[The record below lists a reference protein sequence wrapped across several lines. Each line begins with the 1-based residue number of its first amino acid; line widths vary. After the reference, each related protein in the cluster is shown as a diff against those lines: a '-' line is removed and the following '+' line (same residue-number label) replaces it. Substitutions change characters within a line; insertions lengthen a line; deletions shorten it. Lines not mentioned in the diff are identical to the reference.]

1 MSSANSISGS
11 LDEAVPYRQGVSV
24 VTIKDQLTGMLPKMS
39 AGTKSRLIV
48 DGNAPESDVYFD
60 DSMMGLGPGTIAPQ
74 KPEIKTPFFFVVEE
88 DEFIDLYDIESPG
101 IFDIKLTGSYDN
113 PEVDGTIRVQIADP
127 DDDDVYTLASG
138 IFTANLSD
146 GEVPT
151 DHLDDLTVLLDNH
164 TELTDD
170 GDEKIL
176 IASSSYDSS
185 QGINIY
191 EVEIASAEE
200 GSADRIKW
208 YKNGQLLT
216 TSNDG
221 DVITTGDGNVLID
234 GQNRIAIKFKYDG
247 FDDIA
252 YGAAQKHTIGDYWTI
267 IAGAQQFR
275 WALGRYDDSTGVT
288 ISPISGSLV
297 TASGPIAITQGVF
310 QPLDYGIYIKFPAQV
325 GYADGSDPNVD
336 ANIWEFD
343 VVSSKAEAA
352 ITAMQEALGKIQ
364 VFPDHR
370 AEQRD
375 FGQPKFHNDFD
386 VVTKHQAQIST
397 VTIKDPSDIG
407 NDYTRG
413 TNQQLWM
420 SLDGKVKDQ
429 SSSDIGFIPD
439 ISSEMSTDING
450 NRYWSGLI
458 DGTSS
463 IFTAVEYF
471 SASAIGDIDFSPY
484 ENEDLWAE
492 GSSFLSAA
500 LEETAWALRHN
511 WIPTTTKSIDGQ
523 VGPYFTIYSLHEK
536 HLQEQKN
543 HVWFNFGHTS
553 TTNTTWVDDRDPSP
567 NLSLGVAVDVSG
579 RELVDIHMSGS
590 VDLAETGLYELYL
603 SPVLSE
609 ISYDEISPGESYW
622 TNDAGENMVSAPDI
636 TDPGFTFPT
645 TQNISGNSLWSLNGT
660 TIKTAV
666 SAGFTPDI
674 NEDGPT
680 PLMSATINGTTIYDA
695 SGVPT
700 PLSEDDWME
709 LHGYS
714 LAELSEV
721 DWMIREGYTAVRD
734 SLHDKYFVIYDEDYI
749 GYYIWFDVDNAGKTF
764 MPPNVSSFLNDD
776 GEEKSRIKPREV
788 RVRLSRTDTSEIVAE
803 KVISRFN
810 KIIPESQ
817 LHPTHPFFIGSD
829 VSKTFKASL
838 DDNGNHV
845 VDLELRNIGKIQE
858 ADYQDPN
865 EFPEDLQAFKTRTGG
880 QGYRMSVV
888 DNLASATKEVSQVS
902 KYLKLYNTSRYWY
915 PVPSHSVL
923 SSLEDANRLWSNDN
937 GLTAATAS
945 ASGWDPAEYPTEAAW
960 AEATEYDAYAGVDAN
975 LPHYIWWNVD
985 GITKCPSDPLNIP
998 GKYYYDLWSYDLK
1011 DEDDRVTLRSAA
1023 DNGRMLEVSINSQ
1036 TIDRTVAFKTA
1047 VALVTENFG
1056 QYAVP
1061 FIVSTPANQNVLRVQ
1076 QRDAGPVVPVDDTD
1090 DNPVDNI
1097 TALPENAPV
1106 DIKVMLPGLSKIDR
1120 TRDYVCDSMLFGFE
1134 DGAAIAQR
1142 LTAVKRVVQ
1151 NYATYE
1157 INCVAEEKNGMLFDY
1172 SHQEW
1177 EDADPGM
1184 STGWMRPGGKS
1195 EISNYEWSADKFNPS
1210 EIPQKTLGDSKLWK
1224 PFEISETEKTALQAG
1239 FSPNDDPDSTGSFD
1253 HMSVDSR
1260 GRKIWISDPGIDEPD
1275 LSTAKTAYSIGL
1287 EDDEMEDEGYIEYPL
1302 SEDEW
1307 MEFEGYNPVPA
1318 FIHKIAKASYFH
1330 LPHPDKNFYIW
1341 FDTAGLSADPGDDGA
1356 FDDIHGLAG
1365 EELYDPSILG
1375 GAIRVAINS
1384 YDNAGIVAEKLVKR
1398 INHDCYDIGKKF
1410 TLIGQADDGSD
1421 IHQAIV
1427 AGNVNSYFE
1436 AVITEDDSSIV
1447 RIICK
1452 HPGIVSLSVLGEND
1466 LLSSDIFPE
1475 TTSGDKLTFEVI
1487 DDGDTD
1493 FFVDIENVIPGTV
1506 LPPLTNV
1513 SLPDVDAGLDVSVAE
1528 GPYNPTQPGVTK
1540 VLSEFLPYE
1549 DMASYSRGFRRQL
1562 DDGTEIATAGPIAY
1576 LEDDTGS
1583 LIYPV
1588 IMSNVSM
1595 KDPDQYDGVIEPLEI
1610 RSRAS
1615 RNSPDGYFAAHDI
1628 RAILQTDV
1636 AEDSRRRSNSI
1647 VQYIDKENTV
1657 HEPYEDGVEHMESS
1671 PSIESFTRSPAF
1683 SGVGLNDMSV
1693 VGSYLGVTGT
1703 GMSKYSISVSDVGSI
1718 VNDYVVYDKMKWKK
1732 GDGPWS
1738 DSISLDPTGQMT
1750 QESIATFENLGGT
1763 NEYPIVG
1770 SDSRGPDSM
1779 YSLSKEILV
1788 PPSAT
1793 SMAVSVYC
1801 KGDINQEQEYYE
1813 IQWFDS
1819 LADAW
1824 KPLVNTTTPH
1834 GTWVSTGDDAARLSD
1849 TTHPDRATRVI
1860 DTRHGYDT
1868 VPHYA
1873 NTFGSDAFES
1883 ITTMQFRVWS
1893 SAFVDSN
1900 IAFKNGVKVVCTF
1913 MTLAAELKLDSGL
1926 SVIFDASYGHAAG
1939 DTWTFEAIARSHEDS
1954 VGSAVLPGYLTWQ
1967 ESRINPW
1974 KESTYHEEAAEG
1986 LDDPMRIMHYATG
1999 SLIFNYNGFSGPV
2012 DLIPTSSIWDDP
2024 TTAWENIGDWKDSNW
2039 EKEYLKT
2046 LNGQAF
2052 TLTDS
2057 AQNSMRFEFDNDGIL
2072 ENEGDKLIS
2081 VLRPESY
2088 ILRLPDPDI
2097 EIQKRDAVGN
2107 LLWEDESGN
2116 IFGAYK
2122 MSTHSSS
2129 LFGHPSIDETTG
2141 GIPMFPD
2148 TPEDVWADD
2157 FGFIPVMVS
2166 ASEIAGG
2173 LSTTLSYAG
2182 KYFIVTTQTDKE
2194 KDNVVTSIK
2203 GARYAIW
2210 FNVLDDSGLS
2220 IAPAPEFDSSY
2231 RWTMDE
2237 GKTFSIVGPDTSS
2250 GETGWSPIEF
2260 TKYMN
2265 TNASGEYLWSGDTGE
2280 TITTAADAGYTGY
2293 YNIETY
2299 EDALEADAVLDG
2311 NILPEFATWPE
2322 EEWAVSKSY
2331 GLVSL
2336 NEEDWHAYHG
2346 WLDYKDMVPVLIE
2359 ITVNEKDPVRQLV
2372 KNLVKT
2378 LRGFRNANQA
2388 KEFDV
2393 SYSTEPSY
2401 TDFYDIFSG
2410 DPLPPGEDPI
2420 EWVVPDYDDEKLVK
2434 LNRRWW
2440 NSYAM
2445 DPNSPP
2451 IKEAHDRDWAVGWH
2465 TVRVSSRN
2473 TGYHLVRDYENA
2485 ADIELYEPSYT
2496 TISNAGTADATSGR
2510 EFEFTRDIHG
2520 GHKLFKDLLKDTM
2533 YAINDAALDIT
2544 ASMRYTDVRTSSPC
2558 GDHEEWSD
2566 SYSIERS
2573 VEVSTDGV
2581 GVPYMRFPHH
2591 AGLFDHIFIT
2601 GKTLA
2606 RNASYPRAGS
2616 GSAFV
2621 DGLPGLDIYQLT
2633 PGHDGNTAIEFHYYI
2648 DDFKG
2653 NIITQNFQNGY
2664 TAGPYMSNTII
2675 SMGMSTHSSKPR
2687 HHKSSAAGMIF
2698 NDLPCGTDSITFGGW
2713 KK

>member
-11 LDEAVPYRQGVSV
+11 LDEAVAFRQGVSV

-39 AGTKSRLIV
+39 AGTRSRLIV

-74 KPEIKTPFFFVVEE
+74 MPEIKTPFFFVVEE

-113 PEVDGTIRVQIADP
+113 PNTDGTVRVQIADP
-127 DDDDVYTLASG
+127 DDDDVYTLAPG
-138 IFTANLSD
+138 IFTPNLSE

-185 QGINIY
+185 QGITTY
-191 EVEIASAEE
+191 RVEIASAEE

-208 YKNGQLLT
+208 YKNGELLT

-234 GQNRIAIKFKYDG
+234 GNNRVAVKFKYDG
-247 FDDIA
+247 FDDVA
-252 YGAAQKHTIGDYWTI
+252 YGAAQKHTVGDYWTI
-267 IAGAQQFR
+267 VAGAQQFR
-275 WALGRYDDSTGVT
+275 WKLGRFDDSGGTT
-288 ISPISGSLV
+288 LTPISGSLI
-297 TASGPIAITQGVF
+297 AESGPIAITQGVF

-325 GYADGSDPNVD
+325 GYDDGSDPNVD

-370 AEQRD
+370 TEQRD

-386 VVTKHQAQIST
+386 VVTRYQNQIST

-407 NDYTRG
+407 NDYVKG
-413 TNQQLWM
+413 TDQQLWM
-420 SLDGKVKDQ
+420 SLDEKIKNK
-429 SSSDIGFIPD
+429 SSADIGFLPD
-439 ISSEMSTDING
+439 TDGNMSTDING
-450 NRYWSGLI
+450 NRYWSGTM
-458 DGTSS
+458 DGDPA

-471 SASAIGDIDFSPY
+471 SAASIDDVDFSPY

-492 GSSFLSAA
+492 GLSFLPTS
-500 LEETAWALRHN
+500 LNEQSWALRHN
-511 WIPTTTKSIDGQ
+511 WVPTNSKSIDGK
-523 VGPYFTIYSLHEK
+523 VGPYFTVYSLHEK

-543 HVWFNFGHTS
+543 HIWFNYGHTS
-553 TTNTTWVDDRDPSP
+553 TTNVKWVDDRDPAP
-567 NLSLGVAVDVSG
+567 NLSLGVPVDISG

-590 VDLAETGLYELYL
+590 IDLAEYGLYELYL
-603 SPVLSE
+603 APVLSE
-609 ISYDEISPGESYW
+609 ISYDEIISGESYW
-622 TNDAGENMVSAPDI
+622 TNDAGENMVSASEI
-636 TDPGFTFPT
+636 TEPGFSFPAS
-645 TQNISGNSLWSLNGT
+645 QNISGDKLWTLNGT
-660 TIKTAV
+660 SIKTALF
-666 SAGFTPDI
+666 AGFIPDI

-680 PLMSATINGTTIYDA
+680 PLMSVTVNGTTIYD
-695 SGVPT
+695 SLGVPT

-721 DWMIREGYTAVRD
+721 DWMIREGYTAVQD
-734 SLHDKYFVIYDEDYI
+734 LLHDKYFVIYDEDYI
-749 GYYIWFDVDNAGKTF
+749 GYYVWFDVGNAGKTF
-764 MPPNVSSFLNDD
+764 SAPLASTFLNDD

-788 RVRLSRTDTSEIVAE
+788 RVKLSRTDTAEIVAE

-810 KIIPESQ
+810 KVIPQAQ
-817 LHPTHPFFIGSD
+817 LQPTHPFFVGSD
-829 VSKTFKASL
+829 VSKVFKASI
-838 DDNGNHV
+838 DDSDNHV
-845 VDLELRNIGKIQE
+845 VDLGLRNIGKVQD
-858 ADYQDPN
+858 ADYQSSV
-865 EFPEDLQAFKTRTGG
+865 EFPDGFQAFKSNTGG

-888 DNLASATKEVSQVS
+888 DNLGSPSKEVSHVS
-902 KYLKLYNTSRYWY
+902 KYLKLYNVSRYWY

-923 SSLEDANRLWSNDN
+923 HSIAAADRLWSNDE
-937 GLTAATAS
+937 GLTADTAS
-945 ASGWDPAEYPTEAAW
+945 AYGWDPAEYPTDVLW
-960 AEATEYDAYAGVDAN
+960 AEASGYSPYVGVDAN

-985 GITKCPSDPLNIP
+985 GITKNPAAPLDLP

-1011 DEDDRVTLRSAA
+1011 DEDDKTTLRDAA

-1036 TIDRTVAFKTA
+1036 TINRTVAFKTA
-1047 VALVTENFG
+1047 LALVTENHG

-1061 FIVSTPANQNVLRVQ
+1061 FLVSTPGNQNILRIQ
-1076 QRDAGPVVPVDDTD
+1076 QRDPGPISPVDDTD
-1090 DNPVDNI
+1090 ENPVDNV
-1097 TALPENAPV
+1097 TALSENAPV
-1106 DIKVMLPGLSKIDR
+1106 SIEVMLPGLSEPDR
-1120 TRDYVCDSMLFGFE
+1120 DRDYVCDSMVFGFE
-1134 DGAAIAQR
+1134 DDAAIARR
-1142 LTAVKRVVQ
+1142 LSAVKRVVQ

-1195 EISNYEWSADKFNPS
+1195 EISNYEWSADKFDPS
-1210 EIPQKTLGDSKLWK
+1210 DIPQKTLGDLKLWK
-1224 PFEISETEKTALQAG
+1224 PFEISETEKTAYQVG
-1239 FSPNDDPDSTGSFD
+1239 FSPNEDPDSTGSFD

-1260 GRKIWISDPGIDEPD
+1260 GRKIWIIDPGVGDPD

-1307 MEFEGYNPVPA
+1307 MSFEGYLPVPA

-1330 LPHPDKNFYIW
+1330 LPHPDKNFYVW

-1384 YDNAGIVAEKLVKR
+1384 YDTAGVVAEKLAKR
-1398 INHDCYDIGKKF
+1398 INHDCYDVGKKY
-1410 TLIGQADDGSD
+1410 TLIGQSDDGSD

-1436 AVITEDDSSIV
+1436 AEISEDDSSIV
-1447 RIICK
+1447 RIVCK
-1452 HPGIVSLSVLGEND
+1452 QPGIVSLSVLAENEP
-1466 LLSSDIFPE
+1466 LSTDIFPS
-1475 TTSGDKLTFEVI
+1475 TSSGDKLTFEVI

-1493 FFVDIENVIPGTV
+1493 FFVDIENVVPGTV
-1506 LPPLTNV
+1506 LPPIADV
-1513 SLPDVDAGLDVSVAE
+1513 RLPDVDTGLDISVDEA
-1528 GPYNPTQPGVTK
+1528 PYSPTQPGVTK

-1636 AEDSRRRSNSI
+1636 AEDSRKRSNPI
-1647 VQYIDKENTV
+1647 VQYIDKEATT

-1671 PSIESFTRSPAF
+1671 PSVESFTRAPAF
-1683 SGVGLNDMSV
+1683 SGVGLNDMTV

-1703 GMSKYSISVSDVGSI
+1703 GMSKYTISVSDVGSI

-1732 GDGPWS
+1732 DDGGWS
-1738 DSISLDPTGQMT
+1738 DSISLDPTGQMM
-1750 QESIATFENLGGT
+1750 QESVATFENLGGT
-1763 NEYPIVG
+1763 NEYPTVG

-1779 YSLSKEILV
+1779 YSLSKEIEI
-1788 PPSAT
+1788 PSSAV
-1793 SMAVSVYC
+1793 SMSVSVYC

-1813 IQWFDS
+1813 IQWFDTIE
-1819 LADAW
+1819 DTW
-1824 KPLVNTTTPH
+1824 KPLINSSEPL
-1834 GTWVSTGDDAARLSD
+1834 GTWVSPSADAARLSD
-1849 TTHPDRATRVI
+1849 TTHPDRAHRVI

-1873 NTFGSDAFES
+1873 TTFESNTFED
-1883 ITTMQFRVWS
+1883 ITSMKFRVWS

-1900 IAFKNGVKVVCTF
+1900 IAFKNGVKIACTF

-1926 SVIFDASYGHAAG
+1926 SVVFDASYGHAAG

-1986 LDDPMRIMHYATG
+1986 LDDPMRIVHYATG
-1999 SLIFNYNGFSGPV
+1999 SLIFNYNGFDGPV
-2012 DLIPTSSIWDDP
+2012 DLAPLSDVWDDP
-2024 TTAWENIGDWKDSNW
+2024 ATAWENISDWQESNW

-2088 ILRLPDPDI
+2088 ILRLPDPDVVL
-2097 EIQKRDAVGN
+2097 QKRDATGD
-2107 LLWEDESGN
+2107 LLWEDEAGN
-2116 IFGAYK
+2116 IFGAYGT
-2122 MSTHSSS
+2122 STHPASI
-2129 LFGHPSIDETTG
+2129 FGYSNIDATVG
-2141 GIPMFPD
+2141 AGIPMFPD
-2148 TPEDVWADD
+2148 MPESEWADSS
-2157 FGFIPVMVS
+2157 GFTPIMVS
-2166 ASEIAGG
+2166 ASEIAGD
-2173 LSTTLSYAG
+2173 LDDASAYAG

-2203 GARYAIW
+2203 GARYAVW
-2210 FNVLDDSGLS
+2210 FNIISTESGLPL
-2220 IAPAPEFDSSY
+2220 APAPEFDDSY
-2231 RWTMDE
+2231 RWTADE
-2237 GKTFSIVGPDTSS
+2237 GKTFVV
-2250 GETGWSPIEF
+2250 ETGWSPVEF

-2265 TNASGEYLWSGDTGE
+2265 TNESGEYLWSGDSGE
-2280 TITTAADAGYTGY
+2280 TITTAIEAGYTGY
-2293 YNIETY
+2293 YNIESFEDVPP
-2299 EDALEADAVLDG
+2299 EDAISGDD
-2311 NILPEFATWPE
+2311 ILPGFEAWTE
-2322 EEWAVSKSY
+2322 DEWATSKSY

-2346 WLDYKDMVPVLIE
+2346 WSDYKDMVPVLIE
-2359 ITVNEKDPVRQLV
+2359 ITVNEKDSIKQLV

-2378 LRGFRNANQA
+2378 LRRFRNANQA
-2388 KEFDV
+2388 KEFNV
-2393 SYSTEPSY
+2393 SYSAEPSY
-2401 TDFYDIFSG
+2401 MDFYDIFAGES
-2410 DPLPPGEDPI
+2410 LPEGEDPSD
-2420 EWVVPDYDDEKLVK
+2420 WVVPDYDEEKLVK
-2434 LNRRWW
+2434 LNRNWW

-2451 IKEAHDRDWAVGWH
+2451 IREAWERGWSVGWH
-2465 TVRVSSRN
+2465 SIRISSRN
-2473 TGYHLVRDYENA
+2473 IGYHLVRDYVDDS
-2485 ADIELYEPSYT
+2485 DIELYEPSYT
-2496 TISNAGTADATSGR
+2496 TISNTGTTDAVSGR
-2510 EFEFTRDIHG
+2510 DFEFTRDIHG
-2520 GHKLFKDLLKDTM
+2520 GHKLFKDLLRDTM
-2533 YAINDAALDIT
+2533 YAINDAPLDMT
-2544 ASMRYTDVRTSSPC
+2544 ASMRYTDERSSSPC
-2558 GDHEEWSD
+2558 GPHEEWVS
-2566 SYSIERS
+2566 SYSIDQG
-2573 VEVSTDGV
+2573 VSPGTDGV
-2581 GVPYMRFPHH
+2581 GVPYTRFPHH
-2591 AGLFDHIFIT
+2591 VGLFDHVFIT

-2606 RNASYPRAGS
+2606 RPSAYPRS
-2616 GSAFV
+2616 GTESAFV
-2621 DGLPGLDIYQLT
+2621 DSLPGLDIYQLT
-2633 PGHDGNTAIEFHYYI
+2633 PGHEGNTTIEFHYYN
-2648 DDFKG
+2648 DDVKG

-2664 TAGPYMSNTII
+2664 SAGPYMSNTII